1 MSDSR
6 TAILETLRRKLK
18 RGPLTDERRTLL
30 EQRIAE
36 HPRNLVP
43 ARAQLPHA
51 EQVEL
56 FVHMAEQAAASVQ
69 RVADSTAV
77 PAAVAEYVERQN
89 LPEDLV
95 VAPAAEFDALPW
107 QERTRL
113 RIERRYARNGD
124 RVAVSPAFAGIAE
137 TGTLLLLSGPDSP
150 TTLNFLPDA
159 HIVVLPV
166 QRVVGPYE
174 DAWQRLRERNAGIPR
189 TLNLITGPSRSAD
202 IEQTLQLGAHGPIQL
217 HIILVGT
224 T

>member
-6 TAILETLRRKLK
+6 AAILDTLRRQLR
-18 RGPLTDERRTLL
+18 RGPLSDEQRVPLERRL
-30 EQRIAE
+30 AE
-36 HPRNLVP
+36 HPANLIP

-56 FVHMAEQAAASVQ
+56 FVRMAEQAAASVQ

-77 PAAVAEYVERQN
+77 PAAVADYVRQQD
-89 LPEDLV
+89 LPRSLV

-107 QERTRL
+107 QEQTGL
-113 RIERRYARNGD
+113 HIERRHARNGD
-124 RVAVSPAFAGIAE
+124 RVTVSPAFAGIAE

-159 HIVVLPV
+159 HIVMLPAE
-166 QRVVGPYE
+166 RVVGPYE
-174 DAWQRLRERNAGIPR
+174 EAWQRLRARNAAIPR

-202 IEQTLQLGAHGPIQL
+202 IEQTLQLGAHGPIRL

-224 T
+224 A